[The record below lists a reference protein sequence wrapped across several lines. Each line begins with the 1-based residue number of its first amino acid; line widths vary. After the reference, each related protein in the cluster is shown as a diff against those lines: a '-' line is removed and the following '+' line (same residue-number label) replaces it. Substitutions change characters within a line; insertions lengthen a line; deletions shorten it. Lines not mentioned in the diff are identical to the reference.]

1 MNGRISR
8 ADARRLIYGL
18 SLASVV
24 VYINLYLVQGMLP
37 MLAEHFAISPGA
49 STLILSVSSFSL
61 AFSLLGYALI
71 SDAIGRFRPLII
83 SLWLLALTNPLMLVV
98 DSWSQMLA
106 LRLLQGILL
115 AAVPAIAMAYLR
127 DKLPLP
133 ALIKA
138 GAFYIAANSFGGIIG
153 RLLGG
158 FMAQHLS
165 WFASVVLLSGITLVA
180 VAISHRFLAPLS
192 DATRKPINDALKAGS
207 GERRP
212 WKGFILHLG
221 NPQLRVFYLIGGL
234 AFMVMVNQFSF
245 IQLHLLEP
253 PFGWSRFEVT
263 LIFLCYLS
271 GTLSA
276 YRSGSAIKHLGV
288 PGLLGLSLALMVAGS
303 VLTLLN
309 TQLAIILGFLLSAC
323 GFFLIHACCNSQVA
337 LRATGHRAKASA
349 LYLCCYYLGAS
360 LGGPFLM
367 PFWHQAGWAGVV
379 YGSLI
384 VLGVTAVF
392 AWFALRRGK
401 GAMPL
406 PAYR

>member
-98 DSWSQMLA
+98 DSWSQMLS

-165 WFASVVLLSGITLVA
+165 WVASVVLLSGITLVA
-180 VAISHRFLAPLS
+180 VVISHRFLAPLS
-192 DATRKPINDALKAGS
+192 DASRKPINDALKVGS
-207 GERRP
+207 GAGRP
-212 WKGFILHLG
+212 WKGFK
-221 NPQLRVFYLIGGL
+221 IG
-234 AFMVMVNQFSF
+234 
-245 IQLHLLEP
+245 
-253 PFGWSRFEVT
+253 
-263 LIFLCYLS
+263 
-271 GTLSA
+271 
-276 YRSGSAIKHLGV
+276 
-288 PGLLGLSLALMVAGS
+288 
-303 VLTLLN
+303 
-309 TQLAIILGFLLSAC
+309 
-323 GFFLIHACCNSQVA
+323 
-337 LRATGHRAKASA
+337 RAH
-349 LYLCCYYLGAS
+349 
-360 LGGPFLM
+360 
-367 PFWHQAGWAGVV
+367 V
-379 YGSLI
+379 
-384 VLGVTAVF
+384 
-392 AWFALRRGK
+392 
-401 GAMPL
+401 
-406 PAYR
+406 